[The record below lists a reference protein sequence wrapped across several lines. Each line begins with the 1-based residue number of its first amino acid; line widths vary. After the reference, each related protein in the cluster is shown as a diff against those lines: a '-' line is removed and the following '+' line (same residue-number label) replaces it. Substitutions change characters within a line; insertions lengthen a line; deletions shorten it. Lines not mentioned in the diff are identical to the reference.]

1 RGGTYS
7 HQARQIASCG
17 KRRMETDLLEAPVN
31 CILHGDCRDV
41 LRRVR
46 SDYFSVCVTDPPY
59 NYEFIGPNW
68 DPQEIER
75 RLGRIQNSTTLVKD
89 IPYGSGLAGGV
100 RTKRWYQRVRENIL
114 AYQQWCLEWARHV
127 FRVLRPG
134 AFVLV
139 FNSTRTV
146 AHVQV

>member
-1 RGGTYS
+1 SASSTCTRLCSMAGCGPSGLSQSIGTLDESRGGTYS

-75 RLGRIQNSTTLVKD
+75 RLGRIQNSSTLVKN

-114 AYQQWCLEWARHV
+114 AYQQW
-127 FRVLRPG
+127 
-134 AFVLV
+134 
-139 FNSTRTV
+139 
-146 AHVQV
+146 